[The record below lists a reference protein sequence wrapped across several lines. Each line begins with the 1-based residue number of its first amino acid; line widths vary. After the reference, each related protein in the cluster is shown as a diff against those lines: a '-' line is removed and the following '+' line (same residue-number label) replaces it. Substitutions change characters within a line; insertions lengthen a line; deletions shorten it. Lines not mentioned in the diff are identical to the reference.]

1 MVVPAIDIV
10 VMTIIVVLAL
20 AWWVSNIRKDLP
32 PIPPDDRPAFVVGA
46 VMGGLGFI
54 AVIALIWHFY
64 AWWAALISANAFWAW
79 SWWAER
85 SEQV

>member
-1 MVVPAIDIV
+1 M
-10 VMTIIVVLAL
+10 
-20 AWWVSNIRKDLP
+20 
-32 PIPPDDRPAFVVGA
+32 GA